1 MRRQRDALVRC
12 DVRNRV
18 LRAVVNTALLAAV
31 GISAYRYWPPSPGVV
46 SDSLLLADRAQVGR
60 KLFDG
65 SFDWASADQWIVM
78 FVSSTCPA
86 CNKESKFLAELSRV
100 SPQAKVLAISA
111 EPQHL
116 LAKWIVEAGIDADVV
131 LKVNTPNKRGLFL
144 TPTIARVDRNGIIS
158 DLVVGESTDALATEF
173 RRRVVDQ
180 TPPAVNSNIA
190 LRVVTPAEL
199 AASNSLKVAKSFTP
213 AAPSGPG
220 QGEGWLK
227 QFVTEPVDAGSLAG
241 NSVILDCRSAQVG
254 QCIAS
259 SMALSELGASDVAV
273 LAGL

>member
-1 MRRQRDALVRC
+1 M
-12 DVRNRV
+12 RNRV